1 MGIGERIRRAIEA
14 RNLSLKEAA
23 KACGFS
29 YSSLQN
35 WVGGLREPRPEALIA
50 LGAQLGVSIDWLLTG
65 EGPMFRGAGEI
76 QPTSEGYSDSPRER
90 AVMALFRSLPDED
103 QREIEIVVAGKRRLL
118 DIEKRLNDLSAV
130 LAGNKGSI

>member
-1 MGIGERIRRAIEA
+1 MGIGLRIRRAVEA

-23 KACGFS
+23 KACDFS

-50 LGAQLGVSIDWLLTG
+50 LGSQLGVSIDWLLTG
-65 EGPMFRGAGEI
+65 EGPMFRGGGEM
-76 QPTSEGYSDSPRER
+76 QPSGEPSTDSAREM
-90 AVMALFRSLPDED
+90 AVMALFRTLPEED
-103 QREIEIVVAGKRRLL
+103 QREIEFAVASKKRLL

-130 LAGNKGSI
+130 MADSKSSI